1 MLIRALVVSVVV
13 CSAVPAFAQDGAALY
28 AQHCATCHDG
38 AARAPSRQ
46 IIGLLT
52 ADRIVASLTSGLMR
66 TQGQSLSA
74 DERTAIARF
83 LSTAPGTA
91 PAAASSLMAA
101 PKCSAPG
108 KPTAS
113 AADWTS
119 WGVTLA
125 NERFQK
131 TPGFTAAQ

>member
-1 MLIRALVVSVVV
+1 MLIRALVVTVVV
-13 CSAVPAFAQDGAALY
+13 GSASPAFAQDGAALY

-52 ADRIVASLTSGLMR
+52 ADRIVASLAGGLMR

-74 DERTAIARF
+74 DERAAVAKF
-83 LSTAPGTA
+83 LSSA
-91 PAAASSLMAA
+91 PAAAPAAAASSTAA
-101 PKCSAPG
+101 PKCTAPG
-108 KPTAS
+108 KPTAT

-125 NERFQK
+125 NERFQ
-131 TPGFTAAQ
+131 